1 MAAHLLAVHKRR
13 GAMTIQEV
21 KDRWSPGMKDPQAA
35 IDWWNSR
42 AGAFASRD
50 IPTAQ
55 SSLAIRLITEKQMIE
70 RGQSSLDVGC
80 GGGRFSFALEQ
91 LGACVTGIDFSP
103 RMIEECEKSR
113 IARASSACFCVQD
126 WQNID
131 LQALGWKNKF
141 DLVLANMT
149 PAVVSADSFLKLSE
163 ASRNWCLMVK
173 PTRRSNSILDKLNSL
188 LELEADTNSLDEALL
203 YAFELLWLN
212 GKKPKIEYEEQQWEN
227 SWKTEDAVE
236 EYTLRISSSH
246 SLSSYQ
252 KEQIKDFLHRESID
266 NVIKETTHTT
276 IAAVYWQV

>member
-1 MAAHLLAVHKRR
+1 
-13 GAMTIQEV
+13 MTIQEV

-91 LGACVTGIDFSP
+91 LGACATGIDFSP

-113 IARASSACFCVQD
+113 IACASSACFCVQD

-276 IAAVYWQV
+276 IAAVYWQG

>member
-1 MAAHLLAVHKRR
+1 
-13 GAMTIQEV
+13 
-21 KDRWSPGMKDPQAA
+21 
-35 IDWWNSR
+35 
-42 AGAFASRD
+42 
-50 IPTAQ
+50 
-55 SSLAIRLITEKQMIE
+55 
-70 RGQSSLDVGC
+70 
-80 GGGRFSFALEQ
+80 
-91 LGACVTGIDFSP
+91 
-103 RMIEECEKSR
+103 
-113 IARASSACFCVQD
+113 
-126 WQNID
+126 
-131 LQALGWKNKF
+131 
-141 DLVLANMT
+141 MT